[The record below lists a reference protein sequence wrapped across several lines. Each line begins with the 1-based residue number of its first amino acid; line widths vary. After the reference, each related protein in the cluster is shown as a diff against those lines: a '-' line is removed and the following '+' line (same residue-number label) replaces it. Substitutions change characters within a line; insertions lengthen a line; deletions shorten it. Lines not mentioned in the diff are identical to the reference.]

1 MLIVNVNCENKLQ
14 KYNRLIKKVPSIVL
28 FYADWC
34 GHCNTFKPEWDKFER
49 LAKQQHQAN
58 DFMIARVNDKF
69 INQIEGH
76 SKVDGYPTVY
86 HLING
91 KHNKSFSNTRDLKGL
106 LEFLS
111 DVHPGMRSL
120 NGGAK
125 RTLKKRKNKTQ
136 KNKTQNNKK
145 GGASKSRT
153 VKSRKNKKGG
163 KKNKK
168 QRKETVIQRLL
179 RYEFLF

>member
-1 MLIVNVNCENKLQ
+1 MLIVNVNSDTQLQ
-14 KYNRLIKKVPSIVL
+14 RYNRLIKTVPSIVL

-34 GHCNTFKPEWDKFER
+34 GHCNNFKPEWKKFER
-49 LAKQQHQAN
+49 LAKQQHHAN
-58 DFMIARVNDKF
+58 DFMIARVNDNY
-69 INQIEGH
+69 IRQIEGH

-91 KHNKSFSNTRDLKGL
+91 KHNKSFSNSRDLKGL
-106 LEFLS
+106 IDFLS

-125 RTLKKRKNKTQ
+125 KTLKKRKNKSR
-136 KNKTQNNKK
+136 NNKK
-145 GGASKSRT
+145 GGKIRTRTAKRGGKSKAT
-153 VKSRKNKKGG
+153 NT

-168 QRKETVIQRLL
+168 QKKETLIHRLL
-179 RYEFLF
+179 RYELLF